1 MVSMRSL
8 FAYFWKD
15 QPRVLY
21 FVFCC
26 CLVLLL
32 AYWKRNQTALQL
44 KNKIVLPAIL
54 LIVVFGNPVSAHI
67 LVTKAVET
75 QSLRF
80 FWLIPI
86 SLFLATTTVMILDYI
101 PRRWLKI
108 VVAIVVIPI
117 LLFFGRSLNILRLN
131 WQNNT
136 PNWYKIPPV
145 VIDLCD
151 YILADDTYSEKSVA
165 CCFPLNLWVRQ
176 YTSEI
181 YLPFSWSGGENIS
194 LLEAMKLE
202 NGKVV
207 NLNLVG
213 SLSAKKGYGYI
224 VLPRKQDYSGSL
236 ESYGYSEIYSVDTN
250 PENDENVYDR
260 EYVLYRLE
268 ERSDS

>member
-80 FWLIPI
+80 FWLIPV
-86 SLFLATTTVMILDYI
+86 SLFLAAATVMIVDFI
-101 PRRWLKI
+101 PKRWLKI

-117 LLFFGRSLNILRLN
+117 LLFSGRGLKILRLN

-181 YLPFSWSGGENIS
+181 YLPFSWTGAENPKLSHEMDMAEGHPLDLDLIS
-194 LLEAMKLE
+194 KLSAE
-202 NGKVV
+202 KQYEYIVIPREGDY
-207 NLNLVG
+207 VG
-213 SLSAKKGYGYI
+213 SLETFGYY
-224 VLPRKQDYSGSL
+224 
-236 ESYGYSEIYSVDTN
+236 EIYSVDVN
-250 PENDENVYDR
+250 PKSDEDQYDR
-260 EYVLYRLE
+260 EYVLYRWE
-268 ERSDS
+268 KGAVS

>member
-80 FWLIPI
+80 FWLIPV
-86 SLFLATTTVMILDYI
+86 SLFLAAATVMIVDFI
-101 PRRWLKI
+101 PKRWLKI

-117 LLFFGRSLNILRLN
+117 LLFSGRGLKILRLN

-176 YTSEI
+176 YTSDI
-181 YLPFSWSGGENIS
+181 YLPFSWSGGENID
-194 LLEAMKLE
+194 LLNAMNLE
-202 NGKVV
+202 GEKAID
-207 NLNLVG
+207 LNLIAR
-213 SLSAKKGYGYI
+213 LSEEKEYHYI
-224 VLPRKQDYSGSL
+224 VLPREGNYVGSL
-236 ESYGYSEIYSVDTN
+236 KSYGYDEVYAVDAN
-250 PENDENVYDR
+250 PESDEKTYDR

-268 ERSDS
+268 ERSGS

>member
-15 QPRVLY
+15 QPRVIY

-32 AYWKRNQTALQL
+32 AYWKQNQTALRL
-44 KNKIVLPAIL
+44 KNGIVLPAFL
-54 LIVVFGNPVSAHI
+54 LLMVFGNPASAHI
-67 LVTKAVET
+67 LVTYAVET

-80 FWLIPI
+80 FWIIPVSI
-86 SLFLATTTVMILDYI
+86 FLAAATVMILDFI
-101 PRRWLKI
+101 PKRWLKI
-108 VVAIVVIPI
+108 AVAFMVIPI
-117 LLFFGRSLNILRLN
+117 LLFFGRGLQVLRLN

-151 YILADDTYSEKSVA
+151 YVMEDITTEEKSVA

-176 YTSEI
+176 YNSEI
-181 YLPFSWSGGENIS
+181 YLPFSWVNKENIE
-194 LLEAMKLE
+194 LAEAMDGTNGKIVDLDEVSYIASASRYSYIVIPREGDYVGKLE
-202 NGKVV
+202 TNG
-207 NLNLVG
+207 
-213 SLSAKKGYGYI
+213 YY
-224 VLPRKQDYSGSL
+224 
-236 ESYGYSEIYSVDTN
+236 EIYSVDAN
-250 PENDENVYDR
+250 PIDDENVYDQ

-268 ERSDS
+268 GRRAS